1 MHSEFTAFVAWPPRD
16 RHRLMLAAHELGH
29 VVAWQ
34 HAGFAVAEIKLHPG
48 NVGGEV
54 SLSKSSRTNLRTIE
68 QRRGYLVGL
77 LAGTEAGAR
86 WCELMRRIPR
96 RPCQRLRLGPQGI
109 HAQPAALRP
118 DPHSQKRVPSRSPR
132 HHPRP
137 LAPDLPPRTHIGPP
151 RPDCGVAALPVPLLS
166 PERTSTRCGKPSP
179 SRSGPSAGCWP
190 RCSHAAAI
198 ATAVWLVTGFSS
210 LTFVITAAV
219 CVIWAS
225 VALYIWRA
233 QLDGAVRRMHR
244 GLTKRGERW

>member
-86 WCELMRRIPR
+86 WCELAGEFRGDHASGCAWDHRAFMRNQRHFGLTHIPKSEFR
-96 RPCQRLRLGPQGI
+96 REARAIIRAHWRQIFR
-109 HAQPAALRP
+109 
-118 DPHSQKRVPSRSPR
+118 
-132 HHPRP
+132 
-137 LAPDLPPRTHIGPP
+137 LAPTL
-151 RPDCGVAALPVPLLS
+151 A
-166 PERTSTRCGKPSP
+166 
-179 SRSGPSAGCWP
+179 
-190 RCSHAAAI
+190 
-198 ATAVWLVTGFSS
+198 
-210 LTFVITAAV
+210 
-219 CVIWAS
+219 
-225 VALYIWRA
+225 
-233 QLDGAVRRMHR
+233 HR
-244 GLTKRGERW
+244 GLIAV